1 MMAAVTE
8 ALSECGAIGVGEIP
22 RYHIGLTY
30 GDTVWLDAFR
40 RDGSFV
46 HAKVAEHVTLREEVR
61 VYHEALHAYDDFMP
75 APIGYS
81 VRGPWEI
88 FLAEGIEHR
97 PLSVNPLNR
106 SRGAHQLREE
116 LSRFF
121 ARGAQKTSPNS
132 PVHDHD
138 ALLKSLDATFRD
150 TPFVPLVKYWRSS
163 EARQL
168 LDAIGAAPQH
178 GDFVTNNI
186 GTRKSRL
193 VVYDWEDFGKVSL
206 PGFDLC
212 TFAISLM
219 NEGMADE
226 DGLMHDGTG
235 GDCLG
240 SLVNP
245 ACAALNLDADHFW
258 RLVPLYL
265 LTFLHLKQG
274 YGSRI
279 RSRIE
284 RLLTRHS
291 SEAAATVQD
300 LVAV

>member
-8 ALSECGAIGVGEIP
+8 ALSECGAIGAGEIP

-61 VYHEALHAYDDFMP
+61 VYHEALRAYGDFMP
-75 APIGYS
+75 ALIDYS

-97 PLSVNPLNR
+97 PLWVNPLNH
-106 SRGAHQLREE
+106 SRRAHKLRDE

-121 ARGAQKTSPNS
+121 ARGARKATHEPTADH
-132 PVHDHD
+132 HDV
-138 ALLKSLDATFRD
+138 LLKSLDATFRD

-219 NEGMADE
+219 NDGMANM
-226 DGLMHDGTG
+226 DGLTRDGAG
-235 GDCLG
+235 GDG
-240 SLVNP
+240 MGALVNP
-245 ACAALNLDADHFW
+245 ACVALDLDVDHFW

>member
-8 ALSECGAIGVGEIP
+8 ALSECGAIGAGEIP
-22 RYHIGLTY
+22 RYHVGLTY
-30 GDTVWLDAFR
+30 GDTVWLDAYR

-46 HAKVAEHVTLREEVR
+46 HAKVAEHVTLGEEVR
-61 VYHEALHAYDDFMP
+61 VYHEALRAYGDFMP

-97 PLSVNPLNR
+97 PLSVNPLNH
-106 SRGAHQLREE
+106 SRRAHKLRDE

-121 ARGAQKTSPNS
+121 ARGARRTTPN
-132 PVHDHD
+132 PPAHDYD
-138 ALLKSLDATFRD
+138 ALLKRLDATFSE
-150 TPFVPLVKYWRSS
+150 TPFASLITYWRSS
-163 EARQL
+163 EATQL

-186 GTRKSRL
+186 GTRKTRL

-219 NEGMADE
+219 NDGMVDA
-226 DGLMHDGTG
+226 DGLTRGRPSGDRLGT
-235 GDCLG
+235 
-240 SLVNP
+240 LVNP
-245 ACAALNLDADHFW
+245 ACVAMDLDVDQFW

-284 RLLTRHS
+284 RLLKRHS
-291 SEAAATVQD
+291 SSAPAD
-300 LVAV
+300 IHNMVAV

>member
-1 MMAAVTE
+1 MMTAVTE
-8 ALSECGAIGVGEIP
+8 ALADCGAIGPGEVP

-61 VYHEALHAYDDFMP
+61 VYHEALRVYSDFMP
-75 APIGYS
+75 VPIGYS

-97 PLSVNPLNR
+97 PLSVNPLNP
-106 SRGAHQLREE
+106 SRRAHELREE

-121 ARGAQKTSPNS
+121 ARSAPRSRPSSRIDN
-132 PVHDHD
+132 HD
-138 ALLKSLDATFRD
+138 ALLTSLEATFSD
-150 TPFVPLVKYWRSS
+150 TSFASLIAYWRSS
-163 EARQL
+163 EARKL
-168 LDAIGAAPQH
+168 LDSIGAAPQH
-178 GDFVTNNI
+178 GDFVSNNI

-212 TFAISLM
+212 TFAISLL
-219 NEGMADE
+219 NDGMADA
-226 DGLMHDGTG
+226 DGLTPDGVR
-235 GDCLG
+235 GDSLG
-240 SLVNP
+240 MLVNP
-245 ACAALNLDADHFW
+245 ACAALNLDVDQFW
-258 RLVPLYL
+258 RLIPLYL

-279 RSRIE
+279 RLRIE
-284 RLLTRHS
+284 HLLKRHS
-291 SEAAATVQD
+291 SAAPA
-300 LVAV
+300 AVHSLAAV